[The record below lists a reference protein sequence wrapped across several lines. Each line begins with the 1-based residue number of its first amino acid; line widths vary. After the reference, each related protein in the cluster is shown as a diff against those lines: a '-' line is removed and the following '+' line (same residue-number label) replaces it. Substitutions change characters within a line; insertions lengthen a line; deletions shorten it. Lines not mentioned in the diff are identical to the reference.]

1 MDARFGLF
9 INSLATESKVDITFG
24 KKYLLDGN
32 IDLKKKK
39 FVWEVCPTSDSVLP
53 SISFTSLP

>member
-24 KKYLLDGN
+24 KQYLLDDN
-32 IDLKKKK
+32 IDLKKK

>member
-1 MDARFGLF
+1 MGARFGLF

-24 KKYLLDGN
+24 KKYLLDDN
-32 IDLKKKK
+32 IDLKKKI
-39 FVWEVCPTSDSVLP
+39 VWEVCPTSDSVLP

>member
-9 INSLATESKVDITFG
+9 INSLATESKIDITFG
-24 KKYLLDGN
+24 KKYFFDDN
-32 IDLKKKK
+32 IDFKKK

>member
-24 KKYLLDGN
+24 KKYLLDDN
-32 IDLKKKK
+32 IDLKKKI
-39 FVWEVCPTSDSVLP
+39 VWEVCPTSDSVLP